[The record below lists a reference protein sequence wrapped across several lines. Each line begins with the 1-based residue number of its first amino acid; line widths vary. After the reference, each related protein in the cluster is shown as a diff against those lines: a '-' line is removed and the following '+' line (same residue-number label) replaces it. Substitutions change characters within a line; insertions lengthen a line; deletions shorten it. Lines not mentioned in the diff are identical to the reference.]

1 MEHGLMISYKD
12 TLLNGLNQLLIDFDM
27 PEYKIKV
34 YDEKSYQDEVVEPK
48 TISVV
53 IKYLTGTILYT
64 STVLPLQFML
74 MAEEN
79 SIEVAKM
86 LIDAYAQQNNFKSI
100 TIDGNFVKQAFS
112 TSAVVNNFNPVGSGF
127 RSLLFMSATMTITG
141 SVVDIQ
147 SLVIDTVTTTFISA
161 VLSYNSEPDS
171 QPFPAFSP
179 LNTSVKRFASMAFSL
194 QVPHTNSVFCQKVI
208 NIMRGNVGGNTKFA
222 MTITLNNTGNTTI
235 TQNFLLVSAN
245 FNTTAG
251 DLPTLQLAFAR

>member
-1 MEHGLMISYKD
+1 MISYKD

-34 YDEKSYQDEVVEPK
+34 YDEKSYQDEVVESK

-141 SVVDIQ
+141 SVVDIS
-147 SLVIDTVTTTFISA
+147 SLVIDTVNTKFINASI
-161 VLSYNSEPDS
+161 SYNTSPDN
-171 QPFPAFSP
+171 QPFPGNF
-179 LNTSVKRFASMAFSL
+179 LNTSVKQFSNFSFSV
-194 QVPHTNSVFCQKVI
+194 QVPFTNSAFCTKVV
-208 NIMRGNVGGNTKFA
+208 NIMRGNTSGNTKFT
-222 MTITLNNTGNTTI
+222 MDFTLSTSPVI
-235 TQNFLLVSAN
+235 SFTQNLLMINSV

-251 DLPTLQLAFAR
+251 DLPTLQISFVR

>member
-1 MEHGLMISYKD
+1 MISYKD

-34 YDEKSYQDEVVEPK
+34 YDEKSYQDEVVESK

-86 LIDAYAQQNNFKSI
+86 LIDSYAQQNNFKSI

-127 RSLLFMSATMTITG
+127 RSILFMSATMTITG
-141 SVVDIQ
+141 SVADISSLIIDNVD
-147 SLVIDTVTTTFISA
+147 TKFINASI
-161 VLSYNSEPDS
+161 SYNANPDN
-171 QPFPAFSP
+171 QPFPGAF
-179 LNTSVKRFASMAFSL
+179 LNTSVKQFSNFSFSV
-194 QVPHTNSVFCQKVI
+194 QVPFTNSAFCTKVV
-208 NIMRGNVGGNTKFA
+208 NIMRGNTSGNTKFT
-222 MTITLNNTGNTTI
+222 MVFTLSTSPTVI
-235 TQNFLLVSAN
+235 SFTQELLMINSV

-251 DLPTLQLAFAR
+251 DLPTIQISFVR